1 LSREDTFPIEF
12 WWVMNRKLYRFPHYS
27 FRRVLDYKCREHGIV
42 YIEVDE
48 AYTSQKR
55 SRCGEKGNGNRGEFK
70 CTNCG
75 LETGAD
81 VDGAG
86 NIDSRASG
94 KSEIRPLVN
103 SGAPAAVPGTPTV
116 YATSEPSSEAVSC

>member
-1 LSREDTFPIEF
+1 
-12 WWVMNRKLYRFPHYS
+12 MNRKLYRFPHYS
-27 FRRVLDYKCREHGIV
+27 FRRVLDYKCGEHGIE

-48 AYTSQKR
+48 AYTTQKR
-55 SRCGEKGNGNRGEFK
+55 SRCGEKGNGNGGEFK
-70 CTNCG
+70 CPNCI
-75 LETGAD
+75 LETGGD

-103 SGAPAAVPGTPTV
+103 SGEPVTVPGTPSV
-116 YATSEPSSEAVSC
+116 YATSGTSSEVVSC